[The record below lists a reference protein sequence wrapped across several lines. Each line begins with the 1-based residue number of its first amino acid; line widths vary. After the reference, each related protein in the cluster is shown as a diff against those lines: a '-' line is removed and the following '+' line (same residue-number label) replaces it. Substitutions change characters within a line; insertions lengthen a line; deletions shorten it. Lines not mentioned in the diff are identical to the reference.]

1 MQEYLFRSLLDVKV
15 VRDERKT
22 SFVSRVKENVYL
34 SKIRATPLLGTED
47 STIRRLVPG
56 VATGFLKGA
65 ETQRQRNGRYRVVMT
80 RVLFSIRLDSIWGG
94 SWNLSRFWGE
104 SNS

>member
-1 MQEYLFRSLLDVKV
+1 MSNLLVWTMNEYGMNVKRCSSRARKRMCRPHEIHALL
-15 VRDERKT
+15 
-22 SFVSRVKENVYL
+22 
-34 SKIRATPLLGTED
+34 LLGTED

-56 VATGFLKGA
+56 VTTGFLKGA
-65 ETQRQRNGRYRVVMT
+65 ETRRQRSAHYLVAMT
-80 RVLFSIRLDSIWGG
+80 RVLFSIRTDSIWDG